1 MIEYSVIADLL
12 HTFRTMSDGVKIL
25 AIYMPCVFGLSAMA
39 LYLHHLRHKS
49 RPRDVQDEGQTLQGT
64 ILPPDEERPWLK
76 KTWTRPEDH
85 PTLEKLRRLNDYVA
99 REVLHDKDKR

>member
-39 LYLHHLRHKS
+39 LYLHHFTTQKQAAGCAGRRADPARHNLAAARGEAMAEKDIDCPS
-49 RPRDVQDEGQTLQGT
+49 RTP
-64 ILPPDEERPWLK
+64 
-76 KTWTRPEDH
+76 
-85 PTLEKLRRLNDYVA
+85 NS
-99 REVLHDKDKR
+99 

>member
-1 MIEYSVIADLL
+1 MDEYSVIADLL

-25 AIYMPCVFGLSAMA
+25 AIYMPCIFGLGAMA
-39 LYLHHLRHKS
+39 LYLYHLRHKS

-64 ILPPDEERPWLK
+64 ILPPPEERPWLK
-76 KTWTRPEDH
+76 KTLTVPAEH